1 MHHPSDSERSVRA
14 HRRARLAAKMAE
26 QGGGV
31 AVLLTATE
39 KMRNR
44 DADYPFRF
52 DSHFHY
58 LCGFT
63 EPESALVLIA
73 TADGGHRSILFCRE
87 RDAERETWDG
97 LRFGPDGA
105 REAFGI
111 EHAQPISTLDETMT
125 SLLANCPAIW
135 VALGSEPAL
144 DVRISR
150 WLGAV
155 RAQSRAGVSAPSN
168 AIDVR
173 STIDEMRL
181 IKDALE
187 IDTMRRAAVI
197 SADAHKRA
205 MRTTRPGQFEY
216 QVEAE
221 LLHEFRSRGAQSVAY
236 GSIVAGAENAC
247 ILHYRD
253 NDARLRAGTLLLID
267 AGCEVDGYASDIT
280 RTFPVDGHF
289 SGPQRAIYDIVLAS
303 QHAAIAATVPG
314 ARFIDPHDAAVRV
327 LTQGLIDEHLIA
339 GPVDDAIAQA
349 TYKRFYMHRTGH
361 WLGMDVHDVG
371 DYRESNSPWS
381 DPEMGQNAGQNAGHP
396 SQERPW
402 RTLQPGMVLTI
413 EPGLYI
419 RAADDVPA
427 GFHDIGIRI
436 EDDALVTSTGCEI
449 LTAGVPTAADAIE
462 ALMAEGR
469 RAPR

>member
-1 MHHPSDSERSVRA
+1 MHHPSDSERSARA
-14 HRRARLAAKMAE
+14 HRRASLAATMAKR
-26 QGGGV
+26 GGGV

-52 DSHFHY
+52 DSHCHY

-63 EPESALVLIA
+63 EPESALVLVV
-73 TADGGHRSILFCRE
+73 TADGAHRSILFCRE

-105 REAFGI
+105 RAAFGI
-111 EHAQPISTLDETMT
+111 EHAQPIATLDETMT

-135 VALGSEPAL
+135 VSLGSEPAL
-144 DVRISR
+144 DARINR
-150 WLGAV
+150 WLSAV
-155 RAQSRAGVSAPSN
+155 RSQSRAGVSAPSH

-173 STIDEMRL
+173 SAIDEMRL
-181 IKDALE
+181 IKDSLE
-187 IDTMRRAAVI
+187 IETMRRAAVI

-253 NDARLRAGTLLLID
+253 NDARLRAGSLLLID

-289 SGPQRAIYDIVLAS
+289 SGPQRAIYDIVLAA
-303 QHAAIAATVPG
+303 QHAAMAATAPG

-339 GPVDDAIAQA
+339 GPVEDAIAQG

-371 DYRESNSPWS
+371 DYREPNSPWS
-381 DPEMGQNAGQNAGHP
+381 DPGTDSSAL
-396 SQERPW
+396 ERPW

-427 GFHDIGIRI
+427 GFHDVGIRI
-436 EDDALVTSTGCEI
+436 EDDALVISAGYEI
-449 LTAGVPTAADAIE
+449 LTAGVPTAANAIE

-469 RAPR
+469 RSCS

>member
-1 MHHPSDSERSVRA
+1 MHHPSDSERSARA
-14 HRRARLAAKMAE
+14 HRRERLAATMAKR
-26 QGGGV
+26 GGGV

-63 EPESALVLIA
+63 EPESALVLIV
-73 TADGGHRSILFCRE
+73 TADGAHRSILFCRE

-97 LRFGPDGA
+97 LRFGPEGA

-111 EHAQPISTLDETMT
+111 EHAQSIATLDETMT

-144 DVRISR
+144 DSRISR
-150 WLGAV
+150 WLSAV

-173 STIDEMRL
+173 SAIDEMRL
-181 IKDALE
+181 IKDSLE
-187 IDTMRRAAVI
+187 IDTMRRAAMI
-197 SADAHKRA
+197 SANAHKRA

-267 AGCEVDGYASDIT
+267 AGCELDGYASDIT

-289 SGPQRAIYDIVLAS
+289 SGPQRAIYDIVLAA
-303 QHAAIAATVPG
+303 QHAAMAATTPG

-327 LTQGLIDEHLIA
+327 LTQGLIDERLIA
-339 GPVDDAIAQA
+339 GPVDDAIAQG

-381 DPEMGQNAGQNAGHP
+381 DPGTEASAL
-396 SQERPW
+396 ERPW

-427 GFHDIGIRI
+427 GFHDVGIRI
-436 EDDALVTSTGCEI
+436 EDDALVTQAGCEI
-449 LTAGVPTAADAIE
+449 LTADVPTSADAIE

-469 RAPR
+469 TSRS

>member
-1 MHHPSDSERSVRA
+1 MHYPSDSERSARA
-14 HRRARLAAKMAE
+14 HRRASLAATMAKR
-26 QGGGV
+26 GGGV

-63 EPESALVLIA
+63 EPESALVLVV
-73 TADGGHRSILFCRE
+73 TADGAHRSILFCRE

-111 EHAQPISTLDETMT
+111 EHAQPIATLDETMT

-135 VALGSEPAL
+135 VSLGSEPAL
-144 DVRISR
+144 DARINR
-150 WLGAV
+150 WLSAV
-155 RAQSRAGVSAPSN
+155 RSQSRAGVSAPSH

-173 STIDEMRL
+173 SAIDEMRL
-181 IKDALE
+181 IKDSLE
-187 IDTMRRAAVI
+187 IETMRRAAVI

-253 NDARLRAGTLLLID
+253 NDARLRAGSLLLID

-289 SGPQRAIYDIVLAS
+289 SGPQRAIYDIVLAA
-303 QHAAIAATVPG
+303 QHAAMAATAPG

-339 GPVDDAIAQA
+339 GPVEDAIAQG

-371 DYRESNSPWS
+371 DYREPNSPWS
-381 DPEMGQNAGQNAGHP
+381 DPGTDSSAL
-396 SQERPW
+396 ERPW

-413 EPGLYI
+413 EPGLYL

-427 GFHDIGIRI
+427 GFHDVGIRI
-436 EDDALVTSTGCEI
+436 EDDALVTSAGYEI

-469 RAPR
+469 RSCS

>member
-1 MHHPSDSERSVRA
+1 MHYPSDSERSARA
-14 HRRARLAAKMAE
+14 HRRASLAATMAKR
-26 QGGGV
+26 GGGV

-63 EPESALVLIA
+63 EPESALVLVV
-73 TADGGHRSILFCRE
+73 TADGAHRSILFCRE

-111 EHAQPISTLDETMT
+111 EHAQPIATLDETMT

-135 VALGSEPAL
+135 VSLGSEPAL
-144 DVRISR
+144 DARINR
-150 WLGAV
+150 WLSAV
-155 RAQSRAGVSAPSN
+155 RSQSRAGVSAPSH

-173 STIDEMRL
+173 SAIDEMRL
-181 IKDALE
+181 IKDSLE
-187 IDTMRRAAVI
+187 IETMRRAAVI

-253 NDARLRAGTLLLID
+253 NDARLRAGSLLLID

-289 SGPQRAIYDIVLAS
+289 SGPQRAIYDIVLAA
-303 QHAAIAATVPG
+303 QHAAMAATAPG

-339 GPVDDAIAQA
+339 GPVEDAIAQG

-371 DYRESNSPWS
+371 DYREPNSPWS
-381 DPEMGQNAGQNAGHP
+381 DPGTDSSAL
-396 SQERPW
+396 ERPW

-427 GFHDIGIRI
+427 GFHDVGIRI
-436 EDDALVTSTGCEI
+436 EDDALVTSAGYEI

-469 RAPR
+469 RSCS

>member
-1 MHHPSDSERSVRA
+1 MHHPSDSERSARA
-14 HRRARLAAKMAE
+14 HRRASLAATMAKR
-26 QGGGV
+26 GGGV

-63 EPESALVLIA
+63 EPESALVLVV
-73 TADGGHRSILFCRE
+73 TADGAHRSILFCRE

-111 EHAQPISTLDETMT
+111 EHAQPIATLDETMT

-135 VALGSEPAL
+135 VSLGSEPAL
-144 DVRISR
+144 DARINR
-150 WLGAV
+150 WLSAV
-155 RAQSRAGVSAPSN
+155 RSQSRAGVSAPSH

-173 STIDEMRL
+173 SAIDEMRL
-181 IKDALE
+181 IKDSLE
-187 IDTMRRAAVI
+187 IETMRRAAVI

-253 NDARLRAGTLLLID
+253 NDARLRAGSLLLID

-289 SGPQRAIYDIVLAS
+289 SGPQRAIYDIVLAA
-303 QHAAIAATVPG
+303 QHAAMAATAPG

-339 GPVDDAIAQA
+339 GPVEDAIAQG

-371 DYRESNSPWS
+371 DYREPNSPWS
-381 DPEMGQNAGQNAGHP
+381 DPGTDSSAL
-396 SQERPW
+396 ERPW

-427 GFHDIGIRI
+427 GFHDVGIRI
-436 EDDALVTSTGCEI
+436 EDDALVTSAGYEI

-469 RAPR
+469 RSCS

>member
-1 MHHPSDSERSVRA
+1 MHHPSDSERSARA
-14 HRRARLAAKMAE
+14 HRRASLAATMAKR
-26 QGGGV
+26 GGGV

-63 EPESALVLIA
+63 EPESALVLVV
-73 TADGGHRSILFCRE
+73 TADGAHRSILFCRE

-105 REAFGI
+105 REAFGF
-111 EHAQPISTLDETMT
+111 EHAQPIATLDETMT

-135 VALGSEPAL
+135 VSLGSEPAL
-144 DVRISR
+144 DARINR
-150 WLGAV
+150 WLSAV
-155 RAQSRAGVSAPSN
+155 RSQSRAGVSAPSH

-173 STIDEMRL
+173 SAIDEMRL
-181 IKDALE
+181 IKDSLE
-187 IDTMRRAAVI
+187 IETMRRAAVI

-267 AGCEVDGYASDIT
+267 AGCELDGYASDIT

-289 SGPQRAIYDIVLAS
+289 SGPQRAIYDIVLAA
-303 QHAAIAATVPG
+303 QHAAMAATAPG

-339 GPVDDAIAQA
+339 GPVEDAIAQG

-371 DYRESNSPWS
+371 DYREPNSPWS
-381 DPEMGQNAGQNAGHP
+381 DPGTDSSAL
-396 SQERPW
+396 ERPW

-427 GFHDIGIRI
+427 GFHDVGIRI
-436 EDDALVTSTGCEI
+436 EDDALVTSAGYEI
-449 LTAGVPTAADAIE
+449 LTAGVPTSADAIE

-469 RAPR
+469 RSCS

>member
-1 MHHPSDSERSVRA
+1 MHHPSDSERSARA
-14 HRRARLAAKMAE
+14 HRRASLAATMAKR
-26 QGGGV
+26 GGGV
-31 AVLLTATE
+31 SVLLTATE

-63 EPESALVLIA
+63 EPESALVLVV
-73 TADGGHRSILFCRE
+73 TADGAHRSILFCRE

-111 EHAQPISTLDETMT
+111 EHAQPIATLDETMT

-135 VALGSEPAL
+135 VSLGSEPAL
-144 DVRISR
+144 DARINR
-150 WLGAV
+150 WLSAV
-155 RAQSRAGVSAPSN
+155 RSQSRAGVSAPSH

-173 STIDEMRL
+173 SAIDEMRL
-181 IKDALE
+181 IKDSLE
-187 IDTMRRAAVI
+187 IETMRRAAVI

-253 NDARLRAGTLLLID
+253 NDARLRAGSLLLID

-289 SGPQRAIYDIVLAS
+289 SGPQRAIYDIVLAA
-303 QHAAIAATVPG
+303 QHAAMAATAPG

-339 GPVDDAIAQA
+339 GPVEDAIAQG

-371 DYRESNSPWS
+371 DYREPNSPWS
-381 DPEMGQNAGQNAGHP
+381 DPGTDSSAL
-396 SQERPW
+396 ERPW

-427 GFHDIGIRI
+427 GFHDVGIRI
-436 EDDALVTSTGCEI
+436 EDDALVTSAGYEI
-449 LTAGVPTAADAIE
+449 LTAGVPTAANAIE

-469 RAPR
+469 RSCS

>member
-1 MHHPSDSERSVRA
+1 
-14 HRRARLAAKMAE
+14 
-26 QGGGV
+26 
-31 AVLLTATE
+31 
-39 KMRNR
+39 MR
-44 DADYPFRF
+44 
-52 DSHFHY
+52 
-58 LCGFT
+58 C
-63 EPESALVLIA
+63 
-73 TADGGHRSILFCRE
+73 
-87 RDAERETWDG
+87 
-97 LRFGPDGA
+97 GPDGA

-111 EHAQPISTLDETMT
+111 EHAQPIATLDETMT

-135 VALGSEPAL
+135 VSLGSEPAL
-144 DVRISR
+144 DARINR
-150 WLGAV
+150 WLSAV
-155 RAQSRAGVSAPSN
+155 RSQSRAGVSAPSH

-173 STIDEMRL
+173 SAIDEMRL
-181 IKDALE
+181 IKDSLE
-187 IDTMRRAAVI
+187 IETMRRAAVI

-253 NDARLRAGTLLLID
+253 NDARLRAGSLLLID

-289 SGPQRAIYDIVLAS
+289 SGPQRAIYDIVLAA
-303 QHAAIAATVPG
+303 QHAAMAATAPG

-339 GPVDDAIAQA
+339 GPVEDAIAQG

-371 DYRESNSPWS
+371 DYREPNSPWS
-381 DPEMGQNAGQNAGHP
+381 DPGTDSSAL
-396 SQERPW
+396 ERPW

-427 GFHDIGIRI
+427 GFHDVGIRI
-436 EDDALVTSTGCEI
+436 EDDALVTSAGYEI

-469 RAPR
+469 RSCS

>member
-1 MHHPSDSERSVRA
+1 MHHPADSERSVRA

-39 KMRNR
+39 KLRNR

-58 LCGFT
+58 LCGFA

-73 TADGGHRSILFCRE
+73 TPDGGHRSILFCRE

-97 LRFGPDGA
+97 LRFGPDAA

-111 EHAQPISTLDETMT
+111 EHAQPISTLDVTMT

-135 VALGSEPAL
+135 VALGSDHSL
-144 DVRISR
+144 DERISR

-155 RAQSRAGVSAPSN
+155 RAQSRAGVSAPSH

-173 STIDEMRL
+173 SVIDEMRL
-181 IKDALE
+181 IKDSLE

-197 SADAHKRA
+197 SADAHRRA

-236 GSIVAGAENAC
+236 GSIVAGGENAC

-267 AGCEVDGYASDIT
+267 AGCELDGYASDIT
-280 RTFPVDGHF
+280 RTFPVDGYF
-289 SGPQRAIYDIVLAS
+289 SGPQRAIYDIVLAA

-314 ARFIDPHDAAVRV
+314 ARFIDPHEAAVRV

-339 GPVDDAIAQA
+339 GPVDDAIAQG

-371 DYRESNSPWS
+371 DYRKSTSPWS
-381 DPEMGQNAGQNAGHP
+381 DPSTTESAP
-396 SQERPW
+396 ERPW
-402 RTLQPGMVLTI
+402 RALQPGMVLTI

-419 RAADDVPA
+419 RAADDIPA

-436 EDDALVTSTGCEI
+436 EDDALVTPTGCE
-449 LTAGVPTAADAIE
+449 LFTAGVPTAAEAIE
-462 ALMAEGR
+462 DLMAEGR
-469 RAPR
+469 Q

>member
-1 MHHPSDSERSVRA
+1 MHYPSDSERSARA
-14 HRRARLAAKMAE
+14 HRRASLAATMAKR
-26 QGGGV
+26 GGGV

-63 EPESALVLIA
+63 EPESALVLVV
-73 TADGGHRSILFCRE
+73 TADGAHRSILFCRE

-111 EHAQPISTLDETMT
+111 EHAQPIATLDETMT

-135 VALGSEPAL
+135 VSLGSEPAL
-144 DVRISR
+144 DARINR

-155 RAQSRAGVSAPSN
+155 RSQSRAGVSAPSH

-173 STIDEMRL
+173 SAIDEMRL
-181 IKDALE
+181 IKDSLE
-187 IDTMRRAAVI
+187 IETMRRAAVI

-253 NDARLRAGTLLLID
+253 NDARLRAGSLLLID

-289 SGPQRAIYDIVLAS
+289 SGPQRAIYDIVLAA
-303 QHAAIAATVPG
+303 QHAAMAATAPG

-339 GPVDDAIAQA
+339 GPVEDAIAQG

-371 DYRESNSPWS
+371 DYREPNSPWS
-381 DPEMGQNAGQNAGHP
+381 DPGTDSSAL
-396 SQERPW
+396 ERPW

-427 GFHDIGIRI
+427 GFHDVGIRI
-436 EDDALVTSTGCEI
+436 EDDALVTSAGYEI

-469 RAPR
+469 RSCS

>member
-1 MHHPSDSERSVRA
+1 MHYPSDSERSARA
-14 HRRARLAAKMAE
+14 HRRASLAATMAKR
-26 QGGGV
+26 GGGV

-63 EPESALVLIA
+63 EPESALVLVV
-73 TADGGHRSILFCRE
+73 TADGAHRSILFCRE

-111 EHAQPISTLDETMT
+111 EYAQSIATLDETMT

-135 VALGSEPAL
+135 VSLGSEPAL
-144 DVRISR
+144 DARINR
-150 WLGAV
+150 WLSAV
-155 RAQSRAGVSAPSN
+155 RSQSRAGVSAPSH

-173 STIDEMRL
+173 SAIDEMRL
-181 IKDALE
+181 IKDSLE
-187 IDTMRRAAVI
+187 IETMRRAAVI

-253 NDARLRAGTLLLID
+253 NDARLRAGSLLLID

-289 SGPQRAIYDIVLAS
+289 SGPQRAIYDIVLAA
-303 QHAAIAATVPG
+303 QHAAMAATAPG

-339 GPVDDAIAQA
+339 GPVEDAIAQG

-371 DYRESNSPWS
+371 DYREPNSPWS
-381 DPEMGQNAGQNAGHP
+381 DPGTDSSAL
-396 SQERPW
+396 ERPW

-427 GFHDIGIRI
+427 GFHDVGIRI
-436 EDDALVTSTGCEI
+436 EDDALVTSAGYEI

-469 RAPR
+469 RSCS

>member
-1 MHHPSDSERSVRA
+1 MHYPSDSERSARA
-14 HRRARLAAKMAE
+14 HRRASLAATMAKR
-26 QGGGV
+26 GGGV

-63 EPESALVLIA
+63 EPESALVLVV
-73 TADGGHRSILFCRE
+73 TADGAHRSILFCRE

-111 EHAQPISTLDETMT
+111 EHAQSIATLDETMT

-135 VALGSEPAL
+135 VSLGSEPAL
-144 DVRISR
+144 DARINR
-150 WLGAV
+150 WLSAV
-155 RAQSRAGVSAPSN
+155 RSQSRAGVSAPSH

-173 STIDEMRL
+173 SAIDEMRL
-181 IKDALE
+181 IKDSLE
-187 IDTMRRAAVI
+187 IETMRRAAVI
-197 SADAHKRA
+197 SAEAHKRA
-205 MRTTRPGQFEY
+205 MRTTRPGHFEY

-253 NDARLRAGTLLLID
+253 NDARLRAGSLLLID

-289 SGPQRAIYDIVLAS
+289 SGPQRAIYDIVLAA
-303 QHAAIAATVPG
+303 QHAAMAATAPG

-339 GPVDDAIAQA
+339 GPVEDAIAQG

-371 DYRESNSPWS
+371 DYREPNSPWS
-381 DPEMGQNAGQNAGHP
+381 DPGTDSSAL
-396 SQERPW
+396 ERPW

-427 GFHDIGIRI
+427 GFHDVGIRI
-436 EDDALVTSTGCEI
+436 EDDALVTSAGYEI

-469 RAPR
+469 RSCS